1 MRKFTLNIFTLSL
14 GLAVMVVFGLVLS
27 LTGIQSSSVQGL
39 M

>member
-14 GLAVMVVFGLVLS
+14 GLAVMP
-27 LTGIQSSSVQGL
+27 